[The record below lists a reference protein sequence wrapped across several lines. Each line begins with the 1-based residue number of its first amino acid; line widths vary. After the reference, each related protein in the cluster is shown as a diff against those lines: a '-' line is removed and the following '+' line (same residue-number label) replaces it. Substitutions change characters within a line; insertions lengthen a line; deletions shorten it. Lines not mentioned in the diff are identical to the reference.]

1 MQNAVNE
8 KCYNNI
14 CQFVFKLMCLP
25 HSSAC
30 AERIFS
36 TLSNIKTKNR
46 NRLLPATCDVLLQ
59 GKELLDGNT

>member
-1 MQNAVNE
+1 
-8 KCYNNI
+8 
-14 CQFVFKLMCLP
+14 MCLP

-46 NRLLPATCDVLLQ
+46 NRLLPATYDYCVLLQ
-59 GKELLDGNT
+59 GKELLDGNKCFQWTSSELVNKKVNYQ

>member
-1 MQNAVNE
+1 
-8 KCYNNI
+8 
-14 CQFVFKLMCLP
+14 MCLP

-36 TLSNIKTKNR
+36 TLSNIITKNR

-59 GKELLDGNT
+59 GKELLDGNKCFQWTSSELVNKKVNYQ